1 MVSKNSRHS
10 EHTQVVVN
18 GTNSNVLF
26 CSVYRIL
33 EDITVKVE
41 DRHVDSRVKEIAD
54 SIASKCQGK
63 VIQQIR
69 ANKNINVIEAY
80 EACAQPLITNQIEES
95 NKEIH
100 EQASLRTG
108 MSVPWE
114 DYTCADFDLPT
125 TSPTRKQTWNYH
137 GQEYSVGVLLDRNSA
152 KVHYVKVSWCQFA
165 WERILVLSNSLLS
178 H

>member
-1 MVSKNSRHS
+1 M
-10 EHTQVVVN
+10 N

-26 CSVYRIL
+26 SSVFRIL

-69 ANKNINVIEAY
+69 ANKKMSPNDVIDAY

-100 EQASLRTG
+100 EQASLRTD
-108 MSVPWE
+108 MSGPWE

-125 TSPTRKQTWNYH
+125 TTPTRKQTWNYR
-137 GQEYSVGVLLDRNSA
+137 GKEYAVGVLLDRNSA

-165 WERILVLSNSLLS
+165 RERMLVLLHHSLHSTL
-178 H
+178 